1 MPTIQKLMADDHR
14 RCDDVFVEVEREI
27 QAKNWAGA
35 QQAFNRFSSGLLHH
49 FEAEETLLFP
59 AFEAKTGMTQGPTQV
74 MRGEHAEM
82 RELLQAAGDAL
93 TAQNSERYSGE
104 AETLL
109 IMMQQHNVKEEHV
122 LYPMCDQRLS
132 IEADALVS
140 HIQACLAQS

>member
-1 MPTIQKLMADDHR
+1 MNTP
-14 RCDDVFVEVEREI
+14 RCVSCCKP
-27 QAKNWAGA
+27 QAT
-35 QQAFNRFSSGLLHH
+35 RSR
-49 FEAEETLLFP
+49 P
-59 AFEAKTGMTQGPTQV
+59 
-74 MRGEHAEM
+74 
-82 RELLQAAGDAL
+82 
-93 TAQNSERYSGE
+93 QNSERYAGE

>member
-1 MPTIQKLMADDHR
+1 MPTIQKLMANDHR
-14 RCDDVFVEVEREI
+14 RCDDLFVEVEREI
-27 QAKNWAGA
+27 QANNWAAA
-35 QQAFNRFSSGLLHH
+35 QQAFSQFRSGVMQH

-82 RELLQAAGDAL
+82 RELLQAAAGAL
-93 TAQNSERYSGE
+93 TARDGDSYSGE

-122 LYPMCDQRLS
+122 LYPMCDQNLRN
-132 IEADALVS
+132 EADALMAQLEA
-140 HIQACLAQS
+140 HMAQA